1 MSEVIKKL
9 ADPTL
14 RWYVSKLFGTRVYG
28 DVTVSNQTLYICD
41 ELICIPARFSEYL
54 KWWDPVNNAPGN
66 RMFNRSEAWDHVNES
81 NPTTSYP
88 LNGKGILLPVF
99 NGYFIAIDL
108 TDGTNRVVVHIV
120 RKKRQIL
127 VVNMG
132 YYTSGGTKYT
142 INIPVKVYFP
152 PTALNYVYV
161 TNGTIESDGV
171 VISSGQYVLFY
182 PYDQEPEEVDTVSGL
197 FKYSPAGSNP
207 SLQYELKYPASQL
220 YLVRPARYTIDLPQ
234 IYTGIRVRS
243 NTKDFKLIAPLLF
256 GQDYRAPINTSG
268 AVMYMYRAHIY
279 DSDPYASAGTW
290 SFGGIPFTF
299 YVGWAEDQDGNVVF
313 YLLSSIVY
321 KHTTKRTM
329 RGKILTTFI
338 YDLINNEMYE
348 LALANPIAN
357 MYSYGRGGV
366 VGYPSMFDV
375 EELIMDNCVKAI
387 WVKPDDTYGVKT
399 TDATTC
405 WEWNDGYGY
414 CNIHSDRAI
423 CFEYLAF
430 YTDDTNISI
439 TDPKNMGMNRC
450 SYYTVEKRG
459 FLDQMKPYMD
469 RTLYAGKTYFAMAR
483 IWVEPPDLSDE
494 EYANRIKKYA
504 PKVLTS
510 NEWSN
515 LVTNIPPYSLRI
527 FGIPDTARVIY
538 YTYSKTVTPGSNIT
552 ISGSVTGLIGDPHSY
567 KKIKI
572 LIIDQQNNIVT
583 QTSTYTDG
591 EGNFSINLTAP
602 QTPGNYKVVIIAT
615 NEEQPIS

>member
-66 RMFNRSEAWDHVNES
+66 RMFDKNEAWDHVNES
-81 NPTTSYP
+81 NPSTAYP
-88 LNGKGILLPVF
+88 LNGKGIILPVF

-132 YYTSGGTKYT
+132 YYVSGGTKYT

-182 PYDQEPEEVDTVSGL
+182 PYDQNPEEVDTTNGL

-207 SLQYELKYPASQL
+207 SLQYELEYPATPL
-220 YLVRPARYTIDLPQ
+220 YSLRSTRTIDLPK
-234 IYTGIRVRS
+234 IYTGIRIRS
-243 NTKDFKLIAPLLF
+243 DTKQLKILIQSEFGYGLRSPINVSGIINYSYDGFKL
-256 GQDYRAPINTSG
+256 
-268 AVMYMYRAHIY
+268 Y

-290 SFGGIPFTF
+290 AEDTLPFAI
-299 YVGWAEDQDGNVVF
+299 YVGWAEDQNGNAVF
-313 YLLSSIVY
+313 YLFSSVIY
-321 KHTTKRTM
+321 KHTTKKTI
-329 RGKILTTFI
+329 RGKILSTFI
-338 YDLINNEMYE
+338 YDMINNEQYV

-357 MYSYGRGGV
+357 MYSYGRGGAV
-366 VGYPSMFDV
+366 THPFVFDV
-375 EELIMDNCVKAI
+375 PGMVMDNCVKAI

-399 TDATTC
+399 ADATAC

-414 CNIHSDRAI
+414 CNVYNDRAI

-450 SYYTVEKRG
+450 NIWPDKRS
-459 FLDQMKPYMD
+459 FMDQMKPYMD
-469 RTLYAGKTYFAMAR
+469 RTLYAGKNYFVLAR
-483 IWVEPPDLSDE
+483 VWVEPLDLSDE

-527 FGIPDTARVIY
+527 FGIPETARVIY
-538 YTYSKTVTPGSNIT
+538 YTYSKTVTPGSNI
-552 ISGSVTGLIGDPHSY
+552 ILSGSVTGLGGEVHAN

-602 QTPGNYKVVIIAT
+602 QTTGNYKVVIIAT